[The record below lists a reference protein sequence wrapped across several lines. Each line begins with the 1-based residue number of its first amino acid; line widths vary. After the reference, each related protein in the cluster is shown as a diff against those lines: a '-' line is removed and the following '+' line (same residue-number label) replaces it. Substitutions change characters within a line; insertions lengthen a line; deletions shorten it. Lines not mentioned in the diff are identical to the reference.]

1 MNNTLIDK
9 KVEYWENQLLDL
21 SKRNKMLSYRE
32 TKRAT
37 LKITEPS
44 FNDLFIRI
52 AINEEELTFQKP
64 IDKDSDIRIY
74 SILSLLDTLSAPVE
88 VNVGD
93 IKTEGTVA
101 EAKKTLKNLRAKSK
115 LSLDEQGTNILYL
128 VFGFVEWRE
137 KSTKDEWRK
146 SPLILVPVSI
156 LLESLNSPYVLK
168 KYEDDIVVNPTLVC
182 CIVDI

>member
-44 FNDLFIRI
+44 FNDLFTRV

-115 LSLDEQGTNILYL
+115 L
-128 VFGFVEWRE
+128 
-137 KSTKDEWRK
+137 
-146 SPLILVPVSI
+146 
-156 LLESLNSPYVLK
+156 
-168 KYEDDIVVNPTLVC
+168 
-182 CIVDI
+182 